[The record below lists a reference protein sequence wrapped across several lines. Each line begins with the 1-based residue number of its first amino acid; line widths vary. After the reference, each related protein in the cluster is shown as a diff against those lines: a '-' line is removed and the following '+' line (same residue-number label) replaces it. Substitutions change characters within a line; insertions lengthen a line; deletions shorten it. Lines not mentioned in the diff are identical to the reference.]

1 MSYQQKMSE
10 LNSKYSLLNNGKKPE
25 RSEYNSS
32 TEFLEAV
39 QQHNRY
45 SEYASVYQGFEA
57 EREAYRQKEAAAIS
71 QTSSVHDQ
79 IIASRLNTVNTL
91 KSTPQSS
98 YSASTYGQI
107 SKYEGELSR
116 EKERVK
122 LQIQMS
128 GGIHDEG
135 SQPIISSKRTP
146 TSIADYNAQIAAAY
160 DTAVN
165 RNQDVIAYR
174 NVVTSY
180 NNVLEA
186 ERKAH
191 LSKIASAESSYQLS
205 QVNKNLAI
213 AEIQGDYAR
222 LQGSV
227 DLSEI
232 KEEGRLRINEKKAT
246 KRSRQETAEDIK
258 MTDIYEQDLG
268 TDLQLSTSAGQSTF
282 GGNTSSGVG
291 AGTGS
296 GVASGTKSG
305 VGF

>member
-45 SEYASVYQGFEA
+45 SEYSGAYQVFEA
-57 EREAYRQKEAAAIS
+57 EREAYRQKEATAIS
-71 QTSSVHDQ
+71 QTSSVHEQ
-79 IIASRLNTVNTL
+79 IIASRLNTVNAL

-98 YSASTYGQI
+98 YSASTYGEI
-107 SKYEGELSR
+107 SKYEGELAKA
-116 EKERVK
+116 KE
-122 LQIQMS
+122 LADM
-128 GGIHDEG
+128 HALFMG
-135 SQPIISSKRTP
+135 SDDSDNPYITG
-146 TSIADYNAQIAAAY
+146 D
-160 DTAVN
+160 
-165 RNQDVIAYR
+165 NQDIIAYQS
-174 NVVTSY
+174 VVTSY

-186 ERKAH
+186 ERKSH
-191 LSKIASAESSYQLS
+191 LSKISSAESSYQLS

-213 AEIQGDYAR
+213 AEIEGDYAR
-222 LQGSV
+222 LQGSI

-258 MTDIYEQDLG
+258 MTDVYEQDLG

-296 GVASGTKSG
+296 GVTSGTKSG
-305 VGF
+305 IGF

>member
-135 SQPIISSKRTP
+135 FYQPIKRTP
-146 TSIADYNAQIAAAY
+146 ESMAIYNAELERRYNFAM
-160 DTAVN
+160 DTN
-165 RNQDVIAYR
+165 PDVIAYR
-174 NVVTSY
+174 EVITSY

-191 LSKIASAESSYQLS
+191 LSKISSAESSYQLS